1 MNDTQLCNLALAE
14 IGDSYSIS
22 DINETSNQAAVCRLF
37 FQPTRDAMLRAHPWN
52 FARGLADLSALSDE
66 PIFGW
71 DYQYALPAD
80 FIRLVEYNGL
90 DAWQTED
97 DFQIAN
103 GPSGGLVLLS
113 DDNTASVVYIKRI
126 TDANLFD
133 TLFTEAFTLR
143 LAQRICT
150 KLTKDDAIKDK
161 LARESKEALAR
172 ARQTD
177 ANESRPRRLG
187 QWQDSDLAMSRFSA
201 GT

>member
-14 IGDSYSIS
+14 VGDSYSIT
-22 DINETSNQAAVCRLF
+22 DIAETSNQAAVCRLF
-37 FQPTRDAMLRAHPWN
+37 FEPTRDALLRAHQWN
-52 FARGLADLSALSDE
+52 FARTLADLTALSDD

-71 DYQYALPAD
+71 DYQYALPSD
-80 FIRLVEYNGL
+80 FIRLIEFNGL

-113 DDNTASVVYIKRI
+113 DDNTASIVYIKRV

-133 TLFTEAFTLR
+133 SLFVEAFTLK
-143 LAQRICT
+143 LAARICT
-150 KLTKDDAIKDK
+150 KLTKDDAIRDR
-161 LARESKEALAR
+161 LASAAKEAMGR

-177 ANESRPRRLG
+177 ANESRPRRVG
-187 QWQDSDLAMSRFSA
+187 SQYDSDLAMSRY
-201 GT
+201 GERR